1 MYHTYFRNCMILE
14 FYFLLQLDAKKSPL
28 ALLAQ
33 TCSSIGKDSTPSK
46 SIIPPLEKSSKDS
59 KDSSSTSS
67 NNGDS
72 KPGSPKNEDGKSSE
86 KKDRSSPSSDSGKSG
101 SFRAPAPKD
110 IPPLVPISSSGGD
123 RSPAPGEPNTS
134 KSSSRDGHN
143 TPTSSSHGPRS
154 PSASAGVNSNSR
166 ISLSCGNMLL
176 EVNHQESA
184 LAAAKTSAASSSR
197 PEAPSAVHPTLGPY
211 PHLGLGHSVEAL
223 AASPFASHHPSLT
236 AHGLA
241 SAASRSA
248 AGAPSISPYSYAR
261 VKTAAGA
268 TTLVPICRDPYCTNC
283 QITMQSAQ
291 LTSACAAGCTQ
302 CNHEKSPAYLSVPTS
317 LGLSSLGG
325 SVPILPFPP
334 TQASLPP
341 TGASALHMASSLYGH
356 AFGILPGHH
365 TLPYVCNWM
374 AGSDYCGKRFA
385 NSEELLQHLRT
396 HTSSSEAALAGLSAF
411 PGLGLPSAAALA
423 AAGCHSHLN
432 PPPSLSPNSL
442 RQAYPRSLS
451 PNTLLAASRYHPY
464 KHLSSL
470 PPTGSLTPSGL
481 PSALSAYYSPY
492 ALYGQRIGAA
502 AVAP

>member
-1 MYHTYFRNCMILE
+1 MILE
-14 FYFLLQLDAKKSPL
+14 FCFLLQLDAKKSPL

-123 RSPAPGEPNTS
+123 RSPAPGESNTS

-176 EVNHQESA
+176 EVNHHESA

-223 AASPFASHHPSLT
+223 AASSFASHHPSLT

-302 CNHEKSPAYLSVPTS
+302 CNHEKSPAYPSVPTS

-334 TQASLPP
+334 TPASLPP

-411 PGLGLPSAAALA
+411 PSLGLPSAAALA

-470 PPTGSLTPSGL
+470 PPTGSLAPSGL

>member
-1 MYHTYFRNCMILE
+1 
-14 FYFLLQLDAKKSPL
+14 
-28 ALLAQ
+28 
-33 TCSSIGKDSTPSK
+33 
-46 SIIPPLEKSSKDS
+46 
-59 KDSSSTSS
+59 
-67 NNGDS
+67 
-72 KPGSPKNEDGKSSE
+72 
-86 KKDRSSPSSDSGKSG
+86 
-101 SFRAPAPKD
+101 
-110 IPPLVPISSSGGD
+110 
-123 RSPAPGEPNTS
+123 
-134 KSSSRDGHN
+134 
-143 TPTSSSHGPRS
+143 
-154 PSASAGVNSNSR
+154 
-166 ISLSCGNMLL
+166 MLL

-184 LAAAKTSAASSSR
+184 IAAAKTSTSTGSSSLR
-197 PEAPSAVHPTLGPY
+197 PEMPSAVHPTIGAY
-211 PHLGLGHSVEAL
+211 PHLGLGHSIEAL
-223 AASPFASHHPSLT
+223 AASSLSSHHPHLT

-241 SAASRSA
+241 SAASR
-248 AGAPSISPYSYAR
+248 GTAPSISPYSYAR

-291 LTSACAAGCTQ
+291 LSSACAAGCTQ
-302 CNHEKSPAYLSVPTS
+302 CNHEKSPAYPSVPTS
-317 LGLSSLGG
+317 LGGISSLGG

-334 TQASLPP
+334 SPASLPP

-396 HTSSSEAALAGLSAF
+396 HTSSSEAALAGLAAY

-470 PPTGSLTPSGL
+470 PPTPTGL